1 MPRRSSME
9 TPKISLVVVVFNMQR
24 EAARTL
30 HSLSTDYQ
38 RNIGAD
44 DYEVIV
50 VDNGSDPP
58 LDISAAQ
65 KLPGNFRFIRAASS
79 SASPASAANQ
89 GLAEARHDLIG
100 VMIDGARIVTPGL
113 LHFARHATTLFER
126 SVVATIGWY
135 LGFDFQ
141 RWAIRHGYNKD
152 REDALLAKIGWPQD
166 GYRLFEIGTPDESS
180 VDGWLQ
186 PIAESNALFLSRASW
201 GMLDG
206 FDERFD
212 EPGGGLVNHDVFR
225 RALELP
231 DAELV
236 HLLGEGTFHQLHH
249 GIATNAAVEQAGE
262 NWTRWV
268 KQYESITRR
277 RYEWPRSRRRPKYV
291 GSLSQPALLRLARSA
306 LFPLPRHLLE
316 GPTASASEAPLG
328 IHFNNEL
335 WSIAPLVASSDPAIA
350 EVVRLMHDEFRAGR
364 YGAAAGIARLIRSR
378 SPAEPEPQRLL
389 SVLAGFPPQPW
400 DPVYQ
405 AALNKA
411 DRLPCGNSGS
421 R

>member
-1 MPRRSSME
+1 MD
-9 TPKISLVVVVFNMQR
+9 TPKISLVVVVFNMKR

-65 KLPGNFRFIRAASS
+65 KLPGNFRFIRAAAS

-100 VMIDGARIVTPGL
+100 VMIDGARIVTPRL
-113 LHFARHATTLFER
+113 LHFARHAATLFER

-141 RWAIRHGYNKD
+141 RWAIRHGYNQD
-152 REDALLAKIGWPQD
+152 REDALLAKIEWPQD

-180 VDGWLQ
+180 IDGWLQ
-186 PIAESNALFLSRASW
+186 PIAESNALFMSRALW
-201 GMLDG
+201 NEVGG

-212 EPGGGLVNHDVFR
+212 EPGGGLVNHDIFR

-231 DAELV
+231 EAELV
-236 HLLGEGTFHQLHH
+236 YLLGEATFHQLHH
-249 GIATNAAVEQAGE
+249 GVATNSPVEKAE
-262 NWTRWV
+262 ANWKRWV
-268 KQYESITRR
+268 RQYEQITGRS
-277 RYEWPRSRRRPKYV
+277 YEWPRPQQRPNYV
-291 GSLSQPALLRLARSA
+291 GSLTRTALLHFTRSA
-306 LFPLPRHLLE
+306 LYPVPRELVE
-316 GPTASASEAPLG
+316 GPRESAPLAEPPLG
-328 IHFNNEL
+328 RSFDADL
-335 WSIAPLVASSDPAIA
+335 WSLGPCVSTSEMCPLIA
-350 EVVRLMHDEFRAGR
+350 LMHEHIRDGH
-364 YGAAAGIARLIRSR
+364 YSAAAGIARLIRQHRPEES
-378 SPAEPEPQRLL
+378 EPQRVLSFLAPYSPEPWNAVYSEALSKANELL
-389 SVLAGFPPQPW
+389 
-400 DPVYQ
+400 
-405 AALNKA
+405 AAL
-411 DRLPCGNSGS
+411 P
-421 R
+421 